1 MTSSPTA
8 RVLILGVLMVHGL
21 GHGGALGALWWR
33 SAVSSTA
40 ADQGGWLAARSWLF
54 PSVAAPSATA
64 VASAFWVLSMIG
76 FVAAALSFSGLV
88 LPGEAWR
95 QLAVASA
102 IVSLLGITLFFG
114 TWPVFNTVAAIAV
127 DATVLFTQVAL
138 RWPPQAMYG
147 G

>member
-1 MTSSPTA
+1 
-8 RVLILGVLMVHGL
+8 
-21 GHGGALGALWWR
+21 
-33 SAVSSTA
+33 
-40 ADQGGWLAARSWLF
+40 
-54 PSVAAPSATA
+54 
-64 VASAFWVLSMIG
+64 MIG